1 MTSEPED
8 VFASLD
14 KKALKA
20 RDEFERAGSFA
31 AESVKRLAYYV
42 TAIAGA
48 LYLVA
53 VLYLMAAPHL
63 LKSGNPALVDLGVI
77 PYIFAAL
84 TFACHQMPE
93 RSFMIVGVALPV
105 CARCIGIYLGSAAGL
120 LTPILSPK
128 KSMKLNS
135 IKTFLLAFI
144 PIGLDGIAQSSFAAT
159 ESPNILRFAT
169 GLIFGF
175 GVVVYLTHKFFSRY
189 PDFKKII
196 ACKEG
201 FAVVFIATLFIT
213 YLAYTGFTTHLNLNY
228 VGAVKAAEIAGFEGK
243 ATAYYIPP
251 RAPVSIR
258 ADRFA
263 KTYDDHVISD
273 ILAMKWAEN
282 EYDAI
287 FNYSPQ
293 NEGKPLSQRH
303 LLGLWVL
310 IKPTGEGDITGKIAY
325 TNTPG
330 EYVYLDAW
338 TGETL
343 EKTNH

>member
-1 MTSEPED
+1 MTSEAED
-8 VFASLD
+8 LFTSLD

-42 TAIAGA
+42 IAIAAA

-53 VLYLMAAPHL
+53 VLYLIAAPHL
-63 LKSGNPALVDLGVI
+63 LKSGSQFHVDLGVI

-93 RSFMIVGVALPV
+93 RSFMIAGVALPV

-120 LTPILSPK
+120 LTPIISPE

-135 IKTFLLAFI
+135 IKIFLLAFI

-196 ACKEG
+196 SCKEG
-201 FAVVFIATLFIT
+201 FAVVVIATLLASYI
-213 YLAYTGFTTHLNLNY
+213 AYTGLSTHLNLDY
-228 VGAVKAAEIAGFEGK
+228 VGAVKAAKIAGFEGE

-273 ILAMKWAEN
+273 ILAMGWAEN
-282 EYDAI
+282 EYNTI
-287 FNYSPQ
+287 FNYTPQ
-293 NEGKPLSQRH
+293 NERKPLSQRH

-310 IKPTGEGDITGKIAY
+310 VKPTGEGDNTGKTAY
-325 TNTPG
+325 TNAPG
-330 EYVYLDAW
+330 EYLYVDAW

-343 EKTNH
+343 EQVKH